1 MVSIRRKIK
10 ISYASF
16 TALFVVEC
24 FFSPLIQKLVVTKSV
39 NFLFTLVL
47 MLMSLVPEQRSWVPL
62 VFYLSLKFTA
72 FYDFFPIVFKS

>member
-1 MVSIRRKIK
+1 VVSIRRKTK

-39 NFLFTLVL
+39 NLLLTLVL
-47 MLMSLVPEQRSWVPL
+47 MLMSLVPEQRLWVPS
-62 VFYLSLKFTA
+62 VFYLILKFTS
-72 FYDFFPIVFKS
+72 FPSMIFF